1 MKIIAIG
8 WNYPRHNAELA
19 VSTEKPE
26 RPVIFMKPDT
36 AVLREGEPFY
46 LPDFS
51 NEMHYETEVVVRISK
66 MGKNIARK
74 FANRYYDAIG
84 IGIDFTAR
92 DLQRQF
98 KQAGDPWDLCK
109 GFDNSTPLSRFIPK
123 EELPDFDKLKFHL
136 LLNGKQV
143 QTGATADMFFSI
155 DEIIEYVSKFVTL
168 KVGDVIF
175 TGTPEGVGPVKVG
188 DKLEAFLENNKMLEL
203 DVL

>member
-51 NEMHYETEVVVRISK
+51 NEMHYETEVVVRISQ

-109 GFDNSTPLSRFIPK
+109 GFDNSAPLSRFIPK

-155 DEIIEYVSKFVTL
+155 DEIIEYVSKFMTL

>member
-109 GFDNSTPLSRFIPK
+109 GFDNSAPLSRFIPK

>member
-51 NEMHYETEVVVRISK
+51 NEIHYETEVVVRISK

-109 GFDNSTPLSRFIPK
+109 GFDNSAPLSRFIPK

>member
-109 GFDNSTPLSRFIPK
+109 GFDNSAPLSRFIPK

-136 LLNGKQV
+136 LQNGKQV

>member
-8 WNYPRHNAELA
+8 WNYPRHNAELS

-26 RPVIFMKPDT
+26 YPVIFMKPDT

-51 NEMHYETEVVVRISK
+51 NEIHYETEVVVRISK
-66 MGKNIARK
+66 MGKNIARQ

-84 IGIDFTAR
+84 LGIDFTAR
-92 DLQRQF
+92 DLQRKF

-109 GFDNSTPLSRFIPK
+109 GFDNSAPISRFIPK
-123 EELPDFDKLKFHL
+123 QNLPEFSNLNFHL

-143 QTGATADMFFSI
+143 QTGKTADMFFHI
-155 DEIIEYVSKFVTL
+155 DEIIEYVSRFVTL

-188 DKLEAFLENNKMLEL
+188 DHLQAFLENEKML
-203 DVL
+203 DFKVN